1 MHWCRAVKVMVKGLR
16 LAFEEGEEAGCDR
29 DVIDNCCGL
38 SLFSWSCTVEI
49 CWNPFVDSISKLVSG
64 RRVYSELR
72 IFTAVGNRIPPI
84 ANPLRRKA
92 ENRSSLL
99 RGKSNSSPFG
109 SGAGHEQRFVTIT
122 SAAQLKLNE
131 AAQRLAEE
139 TARKAAERAAAK
151 AQRVLKHLKWR
162 LSHDANY
169 GDQYNDQD
177 KIG

>member
-99 RGKSNSSPFG
+99 RGKK
-109 SGAGHEQRFVTIT
+109 ATLH
-122 SAAQLKLNE
+122 
-131 AAQRLAEE
+131 RLAVEQ
-139 TARKAAERAAAK
+139 AMSNDLWRSQ
-151 AQRVLKHLKWR
+151 AQHSWSWMRPLSDWQRR
-162 LSHDANY
+162 LLGKQPSVQLQRPKGFWNIWN
-169 GDQYNDQD
+169 GGCLMMQ
-177 KIG
+177 IMVTSTMIRIR